1 MLVSWCVK
9 VRRTAT
15 SATLDSEGCIHNGD
29 IGYYDQQDFL
39 DITDRSKDLIKVKA
53 YPVSPHELEEIVK
66 QYEGVSDVA
75 VVGVKYQRLGEALK
89 AFVILKPN
97 AKVTAAQIQSHGEE
111 KEMLTL
117 GEAVQLARSLD
128 VAQRNAEVYMTPV
141 TTGYTS
147 AVAELSSDPS
157 TGKYLNN
164 EAASDSWVGITEGT
178 VTSAAVSI
186 LACYFCG
193 RGRHLRYR
201 CPARNSVC
209 HQCGKKG
216 HFSSV
221 CKSVES
227 GKVPTRSAAT
237 ILATMTD
244 FSPLPGSAAIT
255 TAPTRSTSRTPVYS
269 SQGSELAATNTQR
282 HATIPVRL
290 NHLEVYALVDSGS
303 TSSFVHPNV
312 VEHLGLTIA
321 PSQETII
328 MASSPLVS
336 STIDRVP
343 SIEAHTPIPSSTT
356 NKTPILQ
363 PGTDDSL
370 MDSLVS
376 SPGDSATPPS
386 PDMEVRIQ
394 PTPGR
399 RSTGPDVE
407 DPSRTDVLRRSTR
420 IKKPIDRLGIL

>member
-1 MLVSWCVK
+1 
-9 VRRTAT
+9 
-15 SATLDSEGCIHNGD
+15 
-29 IGYYDQQDFL
+29 
-39 DITDRSKDLIKVKA
+39 
-53 YPVSPHELEEIVK
+53 
-66 QYEGVSDVA
+66 
-75 VVGVKYQRLGEALK
+75 
-89 AFVILKPN
+89 
-97 AKVTAAQIQSHGEE
+97 
-111 KEMLTL
+111 MLTL

-178 VTSAAVSI
+178 VTSAAVSK

-193 RGRHLRYR
+193 RGATVTFGTA
-201 CPARNSVC
+201 ARL
-209 HQCGKKG
+209 
-216 HFSSV
+216 
-221 CKSVES
+221 E
-227 GKVPTRSAAT
+227 
-237 ILATMTD
+237 ILD
-244 FSPLPGSAAIT
+244 L
-255 TAPTRSTSRTPVYS
+255 
-269 SQGSELAATNTQR
+269 
-282 HATIPVRL
+282 
-290 NHLEVYALVDSGS
+290 
-303 TSSFVHPNV
+303 
-312 VEHLGLTIA
+312 A
-321 PSQETII
+321 PS
-328 MASSPLVS
+328 PR
-336 STIDRVP
+336 DRVP

-356 NKTPILQ
+356 YKTPILQ

-370 MDSLVS
+370 LDSLVS

-407 DPSRTDVLRRSTR
+407 DPSLTRVLRRSTR